1 MSAASE
7 GPVSASEAA
16 ALFADLSKAR
26 VLILGVSGGPD
37 STALLWLAARWRAR
51 RKHGPTLIA
60 VTVDHGLR
68 PESAREA
75 LGVKRFAQKLGVAHR
90 TLRWNGRK
98 PASGI
103 QQAAREA
110 RYRLLAD
117 AARKGGA
124 RHILTAHTL
133 DDQAETVLF
142 RLARGSG
149 IAGLRGM
156 LREGPLPVLGGTP
169 SPHSPS
175 KTGVNALT
183 AGEGGGGGASASA
196 KFRNKSPSGL
206 APLGHLPHK
215 GGGGT
220 ESAARSD
227 LLLVRPL
234 LEIPKSRLL
243 ATLAAAK
250 IPFADDPSN
259 RDPRFTRPRLRE
271 LMPGLAAE
279 GLDARRLSSFA
290 RRMARADQAI
300 ERAVDEAQARLWV
313 SAAGSIV
320 FGPGFAELPPEIL
333 LRLLGRAVA
342 QVGNEGPVELGKLEA
357 LHTALTAAMAQ
368 KGRSARFRRT
378 LAGALVTLAGE
389 ITVERAPARR
399 SGVKPRKGA
408 FTKPR

>member
-1 MSAASE
+1 M
-7 GPVSASEAA
+7 
-16 ALFADLSKAR
+16 
-26 VLILGVSGGPD
+26 ILAVSGGPD

-51 RKHGPTLIA
+51 CKHGPKLIA

-75 LGVKRFAQKLGVAHR
+75 RAVKRLAHKLGVAHR
-90 TLRWNGRK
+90 TLRWSGKK
-98 PASGI
+98 PESGI

-117 AARKGGA
+117 AARKAGA

-156 LREGPLPVLGGTP
+156 GREAPVP
-169 SPHSPS
+169 SFR
-175 KTGVNALT
+175 
-183 AGEGGGGGASASA
+183 GAVDSC
-196 KFRNKSPSGL
+196 
-206 APLGHLPHK
+206 
-215 GGGGT
+215 
-220 ESAARSD
+220 
-227 LLLVRPL
+227 LVRPL

-300 ERAVDEAQARLWV
+300 ERAVDEAQARLSRA
-313 SAAGSIV
+313 SAAGSVV
-320 FGPGFAELPPEIL
+320 FSSGFVELPPEIS

-357 LHTALTAAMAQ
+357 LAAALAAAMAR

-389 ITVERAPARR
+389 ITVERAPPRR
-399 SGVKPRKGA
+399 LGAKSRKGA
-408 FTKPR
+408 FTKPP